1 VSTSKIALFS
11 DSLQR
16 GGAQR
21 VMVTLASAFSEEG
34 FDVDLILIKKEGF
47 YRNELDKRVKILDL
61 NKGNISSSFLSL
73 ARYLR
78 NSKPSFLI
86 TSMDHLHI
94 VAWIAK
100 IISGSSVK
108 LIFRMPT
115 TATYLYN
122 NIRLSYLGFKYL
134 IMFLVVRILY
144 KNYPLIVS
152 SKEIKEEYVDFYKL
166 NPQKVFVI
174 PNPIDTDFIRKKSK
188 EEINL
193 GKLKRPSITAIGRL
207 MRDKD
212 FITIIDA
219 FKLLTE
225 TIDANLYILGIGP
238 DQEKIENYIK
248 KLGIEENV
256 FLTGFVENPFS
267 FLANSDVYVLSSFI
281 EGMPNTLLHAICLD
295 VPVVSTDTKYG
306 PRTILEDGKWGYLV
320 DIGDAQGMCK
330 GIMKGINQELEK
342 MPLELFDKKYN
353 KQQVTKSY
361 KQLFIS

>member
-1 VSTSKIALFS
+1 MNYRLKNIPLAIRSLIFALGTFGFLFS
-11 DSLQR
+11 SEPISSDKTFLFCLKSNENLLEINR
-16 GGAQR
+16 
-21 VMVTLASAFSEEG
+21 SEEG
-34 FDVDLILIKKEGF
+34 FDVDLILIKEEGF
-47 YRNELDKRVKILDL
+47 YRNELNKRVKILDL

-166 NPQKVFVI
+166 NRQKVFVI

-207 MRDKD
+207 MHDKD

-219 FKLLTE
+219 FKLLT
-225 TIDANLYILGIGP
+225 
-238 DQEKIENYIK
+238 
-248 KLGIEENV
+248 
-256 FLTGFVENPFS
+256 
-267 FLANSDVYVLSSFI
+267 
-281 EGMPNTLLHAICLD
+281 
-295 VPVVSTDTKYG
+295 
-306 PRTILEDGKWGYLV
+306 
-320 DIGDAQGMCK
+320 
-330 GIMKGINQELEK
+330 
-342 MPLELFDKKYN
+342 
-353 KQQVTKSY
+353 
-361 KQLFIS
+361 